1 MLKAR
6 WIFRCC
12 VFFFINPAFASNYYV
27 AEVKSTSVDQQLKH
41 SVFDYIRAEIK
52 RNNQNLVEEKS
63 SAEFILETDLIRF
76 GDKYVVQ
83 MSEYR
88 VGRDKPE
95 HVEKFEAQKLEEL
108 DVVVARLVHAM
119 LEQRDVQ
126 TTAAFGEIA
135 EKEKTLMV
143 DRTQIKRL
151 HYFAMG
157 PFWFSGVNEDEVG
170 GYLALGEVLDVSP
183 RASIKYMLEGSL
195 DSARDAEVSIVT
207 ANFGGIFYF
216 SPRTN
221 SVFIGGDFG
230 YGGVF
235 GDKVKDGTGFSLGG
249 DIGIAFFRTTNAQIS
264 VSLRYAQLFL
274 DGEENKGRHP
284 AHYGIVL
291 AVTQ

>member
-1 MLKAR
+1 MIKAR
-6 WIFRCC
+6 WVFCC
-12 VFFFINPAFASNYYV
+12 ILFLVNPAFADTYYV
-27 AEVKSTSVDQQLKH
+27 DEVKSTSVDQQLKH
-41 SVFDYIRAEIK
+41 SVFDYIRAEVV
-52 RNNQNLVEEKS
+52 RNDQTLVEEKS
-63 SAEFILETDLIRF
+63 SADFILETDLIRF

-83 MSEYR
+83 MSKYR
-88 VGRDKPE
+88 NGLGKPQRI
-95 HVEKFEAQKLEEL
+95 EKFEAQKLDEL
-108 DVVVARLVHAM
+108 DVTVTRLVRAM

-126 TTAAFGEIA
+126 TTAAFGEVTQ
-135 EKEKTLMV
+135 KEKTLMV
-143 DRTQIKRL
+143 DRSEIKRL
-151 HYFAMG
+151 HYIAMG

-183 RASIKYMLEGSL
+183 RASIKFSLEGSL
-195 DSARDAEVSIVT
+195 DSARDAEVSIIT
-207 ANFGGIFYF
+207 ANFGGNFYF

-221 SVFIGGDFG
+221 SPFIGADFG